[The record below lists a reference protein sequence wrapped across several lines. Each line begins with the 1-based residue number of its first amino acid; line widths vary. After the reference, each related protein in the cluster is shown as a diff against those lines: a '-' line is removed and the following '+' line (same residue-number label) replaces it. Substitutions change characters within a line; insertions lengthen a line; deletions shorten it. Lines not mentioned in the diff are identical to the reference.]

1 MGQPETATSSHQY
14 LGEKGVSKI
23 ANKGNSQ
30 TKHTILGK
38 DRGKKGLATLSLD
51 RKCRQKTFNR
61 EWFR

>member
-30 TKHTILGK
+30 TKHTILGRN
-38 DRGKKGLATLSLD
+38 RGEKRTSYTLS
-51 RKCRQKTFNR
+51 RQKM
-61 EWFR
+61 